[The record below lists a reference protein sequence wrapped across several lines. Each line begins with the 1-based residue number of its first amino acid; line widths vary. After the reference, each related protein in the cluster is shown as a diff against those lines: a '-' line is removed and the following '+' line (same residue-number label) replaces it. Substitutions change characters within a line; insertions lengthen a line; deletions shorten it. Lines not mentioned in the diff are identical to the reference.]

1 SLIPTG
7 RAPRVVTTC
16 HCLTRFASVRTRLA
30 TPYCAQVDRG
40 DPMPLGPA
48 QLVMSY
54 LVDGQL
60 PADELETRDE
70 ALGVSSAQVR
80 HRRRHMTAEPP
91 EPHPEADHPWRTGR
105 AWQVV
110 MQLGGF
116 KRKKTGNVLL
126 PSGGEEAPLWVP
138 LHEVLV
144 ASASM
149 MTGVAEVGRV
159 LAVVVVKIGIQRT
172 GCGWVWGVSEGREED
187 ANRGSMACLLHPG
200 GKRCALRDC
209 RTCVILIGGR
219 LHLDPSGP

>member
-1 SLIPTG
+1 M
-7 RAPRVVTTC
+7 
-16 HCLTRFASVRTRLA
+16 
-30 TPYCAQVDRG
+30 VDRG

-144 ASASM
+144 ASASASM
-149 MTGVAEVGRV
+149 MTGVAEQLSPDHINLVPAR
-159 LAVVVVKIGIQRT
+159 
-172 GCGWVWGVSEGREED
+172 
-187 ANRGSMACLLHPG
+187 
-200 GKRCALRDC
+200 
-209 RTCVILIGGR
+209 
-219 LHLDPSGP
+219 